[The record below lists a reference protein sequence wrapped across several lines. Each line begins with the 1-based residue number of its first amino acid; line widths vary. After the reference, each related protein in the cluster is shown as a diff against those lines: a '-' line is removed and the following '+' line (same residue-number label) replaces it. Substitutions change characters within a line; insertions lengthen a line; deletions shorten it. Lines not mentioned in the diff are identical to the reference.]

1 MCWCLFVEWTCQ
13 CLSLCLCASACV
25 CMWLRQWAGKLTHTH
40 SHPCVGGYACV
51 CVCAGMRLATLGVD
65 DDTSESPGE
74 WVNMKTTLW
83 DCLTFNTHTNT
94 PHSHTHTHT
103 YTYCLCVCLRVLARV
118 VVAAASASAA
128 SASAAAAFHCSCA
141 AWPPQVF
148 CHFYLC
154 FYISTLPQSAQ
165 SPQLSVAGVVAVAV
179 VAVIVWARFVWL
191 LNITLDIRPC
201 WLGNKH
207 AHVQLIT
214 MAAQLLFIYFYK

>member
-1 MCWCLFVEWTCQ
+1 M
-13 CLSLCLCASACV
+13 
-25 CMWLRQWAGKLTHTH
+25 
-40 SHPCVGGYACV
+40 
-51 CVCAGMRLATLGVD
+51 
-65 DDTSESPGE
+65 
-74 WVNMKTTLW
+74 
-83 DCLTFNTHTNT
+83 
-94 PHSHTHTHT
+94 
-103 YTYCLCVCLRVLARV
+103 CLRVLARV
-118 VVAAASASAA
+118 VVAAASASAV
-128 SASAAAAFHCSCA
+128 AAFHCSCA

-207 AHVQLIT
+207 AHVQLT